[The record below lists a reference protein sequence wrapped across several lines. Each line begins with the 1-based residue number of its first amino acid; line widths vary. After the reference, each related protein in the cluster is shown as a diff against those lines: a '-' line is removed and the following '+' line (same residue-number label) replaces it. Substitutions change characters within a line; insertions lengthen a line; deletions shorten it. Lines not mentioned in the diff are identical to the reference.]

1 MKTRKA
7 LARWEGTLKEGKGIL
22 NMDSLGQ
29 DLAYNFTSRFEEG
42 DGTNPEELIAAAHS
56 GCFSMALAG
65 LIAEEG
71 FNPKSIHTI
80 AKVSIDKD
88 NGGFGITESS
98 LKLNAVIPGIGE
110 ELFHELAEKAKAN
123 CPVSK
128 ALSSIKITLEANLI
142 EE

>member
-22 NMDSLGQ
+22 NMGSFHQELP
-29 DLAYNFTSRFEEG
+29 YNFTSRFEDG
-42 DGTNPEELIAAAHS
+42 KGTNPEELIAAAHS
-56 GCFSMALAG
+56 GCFSMALSG

-71 FNPKSIHTI
+71 FNPKSIRTE
-80 AKVSIDKD
+80 AKVTIEED
-88 NGGFGITESS
+88 NGGFSITKSN

-110 ELFHELAEKAKAN
+110 ELFQKLAEKAKAN

-128 ALSSIKITLEANLI
+128 ALASLKITLEANLI
-142 EE
+142 KE